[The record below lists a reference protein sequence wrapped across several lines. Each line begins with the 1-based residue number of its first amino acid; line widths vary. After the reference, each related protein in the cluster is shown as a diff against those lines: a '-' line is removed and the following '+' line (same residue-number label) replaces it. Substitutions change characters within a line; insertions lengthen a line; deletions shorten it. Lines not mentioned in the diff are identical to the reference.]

1 MATSPTPV
9 NEALRNDTSVK
20 EPAINQVPAPYV
32 APRLDFVAAWKALRA
47 LMKDREDTAQVFKIM
62 QALTGKSLWN
72 QYQRFAKTEVGAR
85 IIRDE
90 ISLLDTLMDREA
102 LSKLPEGSLGR
113 VYLDFMIR
121 EGLTADGLVD
131 ASDDTLTRFDDRGLQ
146 IYAGRTRELHDLW
159 HVVTGFGRDGLGE
172 YCVVGFSYS
181 QTKSKGF
188 AAISLMGA
196 IDLARKFPRQGVFK
210 AVRQAFR
217 IGRKAEWLPAQDWEA
232 LLKEPFEEVRA
243 KLKLAEPTYYKAA
256 AHISAQT
263 MPEPMP
269 AAQPDLVAAA

>member
-1 MATSPTPV
+1 MTSTSKAPSPATGTGT
-9 NEALRNDTSVK
+9 E
-20 EPAINQVPAPYV
+20 PYV
-32 APRLDFVAAWKALRA
+32 APRLDLVGAWKALRA
-47 LMKDREDTAQVFKIM
+47 LMADREDTTQVFKIM
-62 QALTGKSLWN
+62 KALTGKSLWK
-72 QYQRFAKTEVGAR
+72 QYQRFAKTDVGAR
-85 IIRDE
+85 IIAED

-131 ASDDTLTRFDDRGLQ
+131 ASDDTLSRFNDRGLQ

-159 HVVTGFGRDGLGE
+159 HVVTGYGRDGLGE

-181 QTKSKGF
+181 QTKSLGF

-196 IDLARKFPRQGVFK
+196 IDLTRKFPRQGVFK

-217 IGRKAEWLPAQDWEA
+217 IGRQAAWLPAADWEA
-232 LLKEPFEEVRA
+232 LLKEPFEDVRA
-243 KLKLAEPTYYKAA
+243 TLKLAEPTYYKAA
-256 AHISAQT
+256 AHISEQT
-263 MPEPMP
+263 LPEPMP
-269 AAQPDLVAAA
+269 EAQPALVAAE

>member
-1 MATSPTPV
+1 MVTSPTPLDQ
-9 NEALRNDTSVK
+9 A
-20 EPAINQVPAPYV
+20 PASKATPAPYV
-32 APRLDFVAAWKALRA
+32 PPRLDFVGAWKALRA

-72 QYQRFAKTEVGAR
+72 QYQRFLKTEVGAR

-102 LSKLPEGSLGR
+102 LSKLPDGSLGR
-113 VYLDFMIR
+113 VYLDFMTR

-146 IYAGRTRELHDLW
+146 IYASRTRELHDLW
-159 HVVTGFGRDGLGE
+159 HVVTGYGRDGLGE

-181 QTKSKGF
+181 QTKSLGF
-188 AAISLMGA
+188 GAISLMGA
-196 IDLARKFPRQGVFK
+196 IDLVRKFPRQGVFK

-217 IGRKAEWLPAQDWEA
+217 IGRQAAWLPAQDWEK
-232 LLKEPFEEVRA
+232 LLHEPFEDVRA
-243 KLKLAEPTYYKAA
+243 KLKLTEPTYYKAA

-269 AAQPDLVAAA
+269 GAETGFAAAA